1 MTRHKVKRNEFR
13 LEDGSAVSIEYW
25 TGLNTVHVA
34 AFDTDKHRISQ
45 AEYQATVDTSD
56 ELTPERQMRSNTRWF
71 GIRIFMSGIGK
82 KNRKPTGGIAT

>member
-13 LEDGSAVSIEYW
+13 LENGAAVSIEYW
-25 TGLNTVHVA
+25 TGANTVHVA

-56 ELTPERQMRSNTRWF
+56 ELTPERQKALVDSLANALEYALVRNPELHVRD
-71 GIRIFMSGIGK
+71 R
-82 KNRKPTGGIAT
+82 